1 MGPAWIALSLV
12 VWAAVAVY
20 LLFTG
25 IPLVQA
31 LPAMLLAILLY
42 VIGVVWIWLKGRKQS
57 PSQDTQK

>member
-12 VWAAVAVY
+12 VWAAVALY

-31 LPAMLLAILLY
+31 LPAMLLALLLY
-42 VIGVVWIWLKGRKQS
+42 GIGVVWIWWKGPKPP
-57 PSQDTQK
+57 PSKDTPK